1 MGVQIRPVVS
11 EKDFEAWRRVR
22 IAVLPHERCDTVEAL
37 RAATRPER
45 LMLLAEVDGEL
56 VGSGLAD
63 KSSLAGVAVVAP
75 RVLPAFRRRGF
86 GGELLRVLAE
96 HCLTL
101 GRPQVGADADDPGSV
116 AFAEAFGFEEVDRQV
131 EQVRTI
137 GDEPMP
143 QLPVGLTVV
152 SLAERPGLW
161 ARAFETL
168 GRQAVAAFA
177 VDRPIELTAEA
188 WEREWKGEPA
198 ATFLALAG
206 EEIVGTAG
214 LTLDPDQPHRAEH
227 TLTAVDRDW
236 RGRGVAA
243 ALKRLT
249 LHYAATHGLTEVYT
263 WTQRGN
269 ENMRRLNEHLG
280 YEYRT
285 VCVKVRRELPL

>member
-1 MGVQIRPVVS
+1 MSVQIRPVVS
-11 EKDFEAWRRVR
+11 EKDFEAWRQVR
-22 IAVLPHERCDTVEAL
+22 IAVLPHERCDTVEGL
-37 RAATRPER
+37 RAAMRPER

-63 KSSLAGVAVVAP
+63 MSDLAGVAGVAP
-75 RVLPAFRRRGF
+75 RVLPAFRRRGI
-86 GGELLRVLAE
+86 GGALLRVLAE

-101 GRPQVGADADDPGSV
+101 GRPQVGASADDPGSV
-116 AFAEAFGFEEVDRQV
+116 VFAEAFGFQEVDREV
-131 EQVRTI
+131 EQVRAV

-143 QLPVGLTVV
+143 RLPVGLTVV
-152 SLAERPGLW
+152 DLAERPELW

-168 GRQAVAAFA
+168 GRQAVADFA

-198 ATFLALAG
+198 GTFLALAG

-285 VCVKVRRELPL
+285 LCVKVRRDLPL